1 MKEKWQVSSSLRSIW
16 IYIGLGLIGSWYL
29 IGLGRQ
35 LAAEN
40 SMIGLEILILG
51 GIVAGIIWYILHL
64 KMDIKV
70 GRKSLKVKT
79 NQWWGRKAK
88 LKWRDVVE
96 MEPFHI
102 PETLM
107 WTGYS
112 ISFGKD
118 INQFRLGDNKGVM
131 MTMASGETYLIY
143 SSDLYQKF
151 DQLEHRWQKAT
162 SV

>member
-1 MKEKWQVSSSLRSIW
+1 
-16 IYIGLGLIGSWYL
+16 
-29 IGLGRQ
+29 
-35 LAAEN
+35 
-40 SMIGLEILILG
+40 
-51 GIVAGIIWYILHL
+51 
-64 KMDIKV
+64 MDIKV

-88 LKWRDVVE
+88 IKWSEIVE

-118 INQFRLGDNKGVM
+118 VNQFRLDDNKGIKLSL
-131 MTMASGETYLIY
+131 ASGKTYLIY
-143 SSDLYQKF
+143 SSDLYQRF
-151 DQLEHRWQKAT
+151 DQLKQRWKSSHSST
-162 SV
+162 NC